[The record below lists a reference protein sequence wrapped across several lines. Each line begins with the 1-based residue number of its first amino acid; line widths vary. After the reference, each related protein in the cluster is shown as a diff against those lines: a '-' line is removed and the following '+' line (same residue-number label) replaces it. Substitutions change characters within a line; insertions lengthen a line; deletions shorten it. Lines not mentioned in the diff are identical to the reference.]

1 MENIVIIIF
10 NMPSRN
16 ISVDIEVSLDIT
28 ARDLVIGLNK
38 AFDLKIDVHDIK
50 QCYLKV
56 ENPIM
61 LLRGNKV
68 LYESGLRN
76 GSIVTFV
83 D

>member
-1 MENIVIIIF
+1 MENTVIIIF

-38 AFDLKIDVHDIK
+38 AFDLKIDVQDIK

-61 LLRGNKV
+61 LLRGNKI
-68 LYESGLRN
+68 LHESGLRS